1 MLLLVLPQPQ
11 FVLPHVLEAMHV
23 LLVSP
28 LEADTRLYTISEKY
42 GLLEVETEAPYIAK
56 FILQVMEKH
65 GQTPVQAEIGVHVI
79 IMQQ

>member
-1 MLLLVLPQPQ
+1 
-11 FVLPHVLEAMHV
+11 MHV

-28 LEADTRLYTISEKY
+28 LEVDTRLYTISEKY
-42 GLLEVETEAPYIAK
+42 GLLEVETEALFIAK

-65 GQTPVQAEIGVHVI
+65 GQTQVQAEIGVHAI